1 MKRYYI
7 GTERE
12 TGIKELRLERKR
24 KMNQLER
31 VEKIREKTGVTY
43 EEAKEALEA
52 AGGDVLDAIVYLE
65 NQGKIKRPEKQVYT
79 SKPEQDT
86 SMELIEA
93 AKTYETEDH
102 ESFGDIVKKFLK
114 WCGRMIKKGCE
125 NFFIVAKHNEEI
137 MSVPVIVL
145 ALLLLFAFWIV
156 LPLLVVGLFC
166 GFRYSFRGNIT
177 KSVDVNKACD
187 KAAEACESMKKE
199 FKS

>member
-1 MKRYYI
+1 MD
-7 GTERE
+7 
-12 TGIKELRLERKR
+12 
-24 KMNQLER
+24 QLKR
-31 VEKIREKTGVTY
+31 VEKIREKTGVSY
-43 EEAKEALEA
+43 EEAKAALDA

-65 NQGKIKRPEKQVYT
+65 NQGKIRRPEKQVYT
-79 SKPEQDT
+79 TKPEQET
-86 SMELIEA
+86 SIELKEA
-93 AKTYETEDH
+93 AKAYEDENH
-102 ESFGDIVKKFLK
+102 ETFGDIVKKFLK

-125 NFFIVAKHNEEI
+125 NFFIVSKHHEEI

-187 KAAEACESMKKE
+187 KAAEACESVKRE

>member
-1 MKRYYI
+1 M
-7 GTERE
+7 
-12 TGIKELRLERKR
+12 
-24 KMNQLER
+24 
-31 VEKIREKTGVTY
+31 
-43 EEAKEALEA
+43 EA

-145 ALLLLFAFWIV
+145 ALLLLFAF
-156 LPLLVVGLFC
+156 LDCSAAARSRTLLRIQIFLQ
-166 GFRYSFRGNIT
+166 RNIT

>member
-1 MKRYYI
+1 
-7 GTERE
+7 
-12 TGIKELRLERKR
+12 
-24 KMNQLER
+24 MNQLER

-177 KSVDVNKACD
+177 NTVDVNKACD

>member
-1 MKRYYI
+1 MD
-7 GTERE
+7 
-12 TGIKELRLERKR
+12 
-24 KMNQLER
+24 QLER
-31 VEKIREKTGVTY
+31 VEKIREKTGVSY
-43 EEAKEALEA
+43 EEAKAALDA

-65 NQGKIKRPEKQVYT
+65 NQGKIRRPEKQVYT
-79 SKPEQDT
+79 TKPEQET
-86 SMELIEA
+86 SIELKEA
-93 AKTYETEDH
+93 AKAYEDENH
-102 ESFGDIVKKFLK
+102 ETFGDIVKKFLK

-125 NFFIVAKHNEEI
+125 NFFIVSKHHEEI

-187 KAAEACESMKKE
+187 KAAEACESVKRE

>member
-1 MKRYYI
+1 MD
-7 GTERE
+7 
-12 TGIKELRLERKR
+12 
-24 KMNQLER
+24 QLER
-31 VEKIREKTGVTY
+31 VEKIREKTGVSY
-43 EEAKEALEA
+43 EEAKAALDA

-65 NQGKIKRPEKQVYT
+65 NQGKINRPEKQVYT
-79 SKPEQDT
+79 TKPEQET
-86 SMELIEA
+86 SIELKEA
-93 AKTYETEDH
+93 AKAYEAENH
-102 ESFGDIVKKFLK
+102 ETFGDIVKKFLK

-125 NFFIVAKHNEEI
+125 NFFIVSKHHEEI

-187 KAAEACESMKKE
+187 KAAEACESVKRE

>member
-1 MKRYYI
+1 MD
-7 GTERE
+7 
-12 TGIKELRLERKR
+12 
-24 KMNQLER
+24 QLER
-31 VEKIREKTGVTY
+31 VEKIREKTGVSY
-43 EEAKEALEA
+43 EEAKAALDA

-65 NQGKIKRPEKQVYT
+65 NQGKINRPEKQVYT
-79 SKPEQDT
+79 TKPEQET
-86 SMELIEA
+86 SIELKEA
-93 AKTYETEDH
+93 AKAYEDENH
-102 ESFGDIVKKFLK
+102 ETFGDIVKKFLK

-125 NFFIVAKHNEEI
+125 NFFIVSKHHEEI

-187 KAAEACESMKKE
+187 KAAEACESVKRE